1 MTPPYFFTMAITV
14 GLGVDDEAIGQGG
27 GGGGGGQAPHGGAAG
42 EADAHHLANRGPRCG
57 FAADILDLELF
68 ASARCSM
75 PSDGRR
81 NAGWA

>member
-14 GLGVDDEAIGQGG
+14 SLGVVDEAVGQGCG
-27 GGGGGGQAPHGGAAG
+27 GRGAGQAPHGGAAG
-42 EADAHHLANRGPRCG
+42 EADAHPLANRGPRCG
-57 FAADILDLELF
+57 VAADILDLELF

-81 NAGWA
+81 NTG